1 MPYGELK
8 YTHSDGFE
16 APFPEGDRCVAI
28 SKQSDPRR
36 RCQKRRC
43 TGLRVCVNHG
53 GGTLASRDKRSRAA
67 ALEAMKRFVTPIPG
81 EDIEANPIVAFE
93 LEFRRTI
100 AKIRFFDEM
109 ILELNPEDIGWG
121 RSKETLVESSEYP
134 GTDTEKLAQANIY
147 YRMQLDERKR
157 LVELIKIWIG
167 AKLDVRK
174 LQIEEQKV
182 DALNSVVEKILLRLG
197 HDTKD
202 PVLRATV
209 REEFLA
215 LPVAG
220 TPGAEVLATAKDIL
234 ESPRS
239 LVTQAEKEARTRA
252 HPPRKTT

>member
-1 MPYGELK
+1 VAYGELK
-8 YTHSDGFE
+8 YEHSDGFK
-16 APFPEGDRCVAI
+16 APFPEEERCVARSKI
-28 SKQSDPRR
+28 SKE
-36 RCQKRRC
+36 RCKKRRC
-43 TGLRVCVNHG
+43 TGLRVCVKHG
-53 GGTLASRDKRSRAA
+53 GATQTSQEKRDRAKAVA
-67 ALEAMKRFVTPIPG
+67 AMRRFVTPIDG
-81 EDIEANPIVAFE
+81 NDIEANPIVAFE

-109 ILELNPEDIGWG
+109 ILELNPEMLGWG
-121 RSKETLVESSEYP
+121 VAKETTVASSEFP
-134 GTDTEKLAQANIY
+134 GVDTERLAQANIY
-147 YRMQLDERKR
+147 YKMQLDERKR

-182 DALNSVVEKILLRLG
+182 DALNRVVENVLTRLG

-220 TPGAEVLATAKDIL
+220 TPGADVLATAKAIV

-239 LVTQAEKEARTRA
+239 LVTEAEKEARRA
-252 HPPRKTT
+252 HPPR